1 MRRSTRLEAASGAR
15 PPRMSKLIAQ
25 HAQRVRQGADESE
38 DEWKPDRDEEASA
51 SDEDAELSDSASS
64 EEEMAKRRARA
75 RGSKRKVIDLDS
87 DSSDQEKKKAPRAKM
102 KMKKVKRSTKM
113 LPTPPMTKMKQTAAA
128 AVKRVAAAVKTEKKQ
143 NGASAAHSVKVKDE
157 VQDVHRRPVKQ
168 QKRANMQVSAERRA
182 QQTTVSYSGVPS
194 NHTLDS
200 FFDDILEWKFYEA
213 LRRETQ
219 SNHSYSTVNDG
230 SEEGEVEMEA
240 VEKVPSKFR
249 SYEHYFSVWK
259 PLALEEVQ
267 AQTINAVTTDHPSP
281 VPITAKGFGAT
292 FISKSCKIRV
302 DPKKQ
307 NTPGMRRKGG
317 RENLSELFMNDLL
330 LISRDQD
337 YFRKALASLKGV
349 KTEANSD
356 AGADTPP
363 VGYLAI
369 VATQRA
375 SKEGLTMTIL
385 RSGWGALE
393 KEEAIYLFK
402 LNNLVTSVR
411 EFRALCDC
419 SHYELMPLLL
429 SGEHRQGTM
438 QLDSLGLKYVQWLSR
453 TFNESQREAITAAA
467 TSEGFTLIKGPPGTG
482 KTTTLKG
489 LLNSLHLR
497 EYNRYYNAV
506 LDVARR
512 PDNETAKTWAQ
523 VGNEKPHI
531 LVTAPSNAAVDNI
544 VSKVIEE
551 GFCDGEGR
559 RYFPKIVRVGRG
571 LSANVQSVGLENQV
585 DQICSQ
591 PLDFLEGHIG
601 RLRHELMV
609 VERDSLILRDQL
621 RGIVAWIEQDPIKAL
636 EEFAQAAAQQNE
648 AATQQNQAS
657 ATGDS
662 SQSPAP
668 PPPLDP
674 PSVSTDGNTVTSPSP
689 PPQHSTYPVSPPP
702 PPSPPAPGFGGEVPS
717 PGGASAE
724 YNPSV
729 GAFESG
735 EDATDMPEEEEEE
748 DEEFPASFGAPPPA
762 WDEQQETF
770 NAEASGK
777 ALNAFLD
784 DGSNSEEDEP
794 LPVAGNANK
803 PEDQEEHDE
812 PFPPASKPPTNI
824 QKSTTGEPNSDE
836 SGVGSANEPIQVDDD
851 EGNDTPDQDEPLP
864 GLAPSIAVHKQV
876 ENLSLIPSPPNPD
889 GSIMVNSP
897 HGSFPSSPPPP
908 PPPLS
913 PPPPPPPLSPPPEF
927 LDDQH
932 RPSSPTIIMPQSP
945 RLPPL
950 ATPDATRETKDWGP
964 IDYSRYPPYVAMAQR
979 INGCLEKLS
988 EVKLELQ
995 RYEFARKAVSEM
1007 RGKLS
1012 QSTRQ
1017 SLEVSFL
1024 DTAHIVFTTLSS
1036 AGVAALDASARYDVL
1051 VVDEAAQAV
1060 ELSTIIPMKF
1070 GSRQCV
1076 LVGDPQQLS
1085 ATVFSRNSGQSLYE
1099 RSLFERL
1106 ESCEHPVHMLRTQ
1119 YRSHPMISD
1128 FPRNY
1133 FYDGKLQDGDNVKGD
1148 AYVKPYHSLGSAF
1161 MPLVFWNLLSSRE
1174 KMTKSVSRMNVG
1186 EAELA
1191 VNLYLTLKNSC
1202 PRDSIAGKVGMI
1214 TPYSQQ
1220 MEELRNRF
1228 RRALGERYEQEVEI
1242 NTVDGFQGRE
1252 KDIIILSTVRADPK
1266 AGVGF
1271 LNDIRRMNVAL
1282 TRAKF
1287 ACYVIGKENTLRSS
1301 KPWSALL
1308 DHAETMPFFVSSL
1321 RAVDDWK
1328 RIHAKRADA
1337 ITQAEL
1343 EANAKYVKSPF
1354 ARSMNVEDLLRFL
1367 DDTVLDINFMVQLPS
1382 IEKCLEKWWR
1392 LYARDKQAID
1402 QDILRSVYYDLAF
1415 VLVEAKT
1422 EAIHKNSVSMIMR
1435 SSWTKWSSKE
1445 PPLGKIEFFRL
1456 LFILA
1461 HLMTATDRLGDYV
1474 VFFHDTMSKISRNYR
1489 QKQIRTEQHSRGL
1502 RIRRKSTLDE
1512 IFKNGSPISAKLVS
1526 ERDQMGRVPIQ
1537 SEANLSEDE
1546 DQGGDCF
1553 VELLE
1558 RKSRYQRVVVDPLL
1572 NDRRFQEKFRNPG
1585 GGVNTNTTSMNDML
1599 IALNPVSN
1607 KYCPPLMASRLRTKA
1622 SPSPSRNNAFTQPR
1636 TAETSTEQ
1644 GNRTQPA
1651 TSSNQTSNSLPNGV
1665 LSSSDRRNNTKGSL
1679 TASEHTLHP
1688 SRSTPAI
1695 VDKHSASRLD
1705 TPWSTSMS
1713 TDTIETPREEEL
1725 LRRSLSRVTLKTR
1738 VDRNRAAGEE
1748 RLKNRGH
1755 ETSWHSPKKEQDEKK
1770 GIYLAIST

>member
-1 MRRSTRLEAASGAR
+1 MRRSTRLEAVSGTRA
-15 PPRMSKLIAQ
+15 PRMAKLIAQ
-25 HAQRVRQGADESE
+25 HAQRVRQGDDESE
-38 DEWKPDRDEEASA
+38 DEWKPAAREKGDASEQA
-51 SDEDAELSDSASS
+51 EELSDSASS
-64 EEEMAKRRARA
+64 EEEMAKRRVRVN
-75 RGSKRKVIDLDS
+75 KRKVIDS
-87 DSSDQEKKKAPRAKM
+87 DESDQGKKPGRAKM

-113 LPTPPMTKMKQTAAA
+113 LETPPPPPPVKPKQTAAQ
-128 AVKRVAAAVKTEKKQ
+128 AVKKVAAAAKKETKR
-143 NGASAAHSVKVKDE
+143 NGNTSLLVKDE
-157 VQDVHRRPVKQ
+157 ASDAHRRPMKQ
-168 QKRANMQVSAERRA
+168 QKRANMQVNAERRQA
-182 QQTTVSYSGVPS
+182 TVSYSGVPS
-194 NHTLDS
+194 THTLDN
-200 FFDDILEWKFYEA
+200 FFDEILEWKFYEA
-213 LRRETQ
+213 LKREAQGSHALNTA
-219 SNHSYSTVNDG
+219 NDG
-230 SEEGEVEMEA
+230 SEEGEVEIE

-267 AQTINAVTTDHPSP
+267 AQTINAVTTDQPNPIP
-281 VPITAKGFGAT
+281 VTIKGFGAT

-307 NTPGMRRKGG
+307 NIPGMRRKSGWDHL
-317 RENLSELFMNDLL
+317 NDVFMNDLV
-330 LISRDQD
+330 LITTDQD
-337 YFRKALASLKGV
+337 YFRKALTSSKGV
-349 KTEANSD
+349 KMEANGD
-356 AGADTPP
+356 AAHETSP
-363 VGYLAI
+363 VGFLAI

-385 RSGWGALE
+385 RSGLGVLE
-393 KEEAIYLFK
+393 KEEHVFLFK
-402 LNNLVTSVR
+402 LNNLITSVR

-419 SHYELMPLLL
+419 SHYGLLPLLL
-429 SGEHRQGTM
+429 SGEHKQGTM

-453 TFNESQREAITAAA
+453 TFNDSQREAITAAA

-512 PDNETAKTWAQ
+512 PDNETAKAWAH

-591 PLDFLEGHIG
+591 PLDVLEGHIG

-609 VERDSLILRDQL
+609 VERDSLMLRDQL
-621 RGIVAWIEQDPIKAL
+621 RSIVAWIEHDPVKAL
-636 EEFAQAAAQQNE
+636 EEIAHAEARQNQAAAE
-648 AATQQNQAS
+648 AQAR
-657 ATGDS
+657 
-662 SQSPAP
+662 PAP
-668 PPPLDP
+668 PPLELVPSSSSEQKPL
-674 PSVSTDGNTVTSPSP
+674 SP
-689 PPQHSTYPVSPPP
+689 PPPPPAYPDSPPP
-702 PPSPPAPGFGGEVPS
+702 PPSPPAPDAPS
-717 PGGASAE
+717 LGGASTIH
-724 YNPSV
+724 NTSV
-729 GAFESG
+729 FEGDEST
-735 EDATDMPEEEEEE
+735 AIMPEEEE

-762 WDEQQETF
+762 WDEQEGSF

-794 LPVAGNANK
+794 LPVK
-803 PEDQEEHDE
+803 TEDQEEQDE
-812 PFPPASKPPTNI
+812 PFPATLQPQTNL
-824 QKSTTGEPNSDE
+824 QTPLRDE
-836 SGVGSANEPIQVDDD
+836 KGTYIGAGSSSEPIQIDDD
-851 EGNDTPDQDEPLP
+851 DDDDAPEQDEPLP
-864 GLAPSIAVHKQV
+864 GQEPKTEVQPPV
-876 ENLSLIPSPPNPD
+876 EPLSLTLRPIQNHEAGIS
-889 GSIMVNSP
+889 SP
-897 HGSFPSSPPPP
+897 HGSLPSSPPPP

-913 PPPPPPPLSPPPEF
+913 PPPPPPPLSPPPPNK
-927 LDDQH
+927 LPDDRH
-932 RPSSPTIIMPQSP
+932 FPSSPTMMMPQSP
-945 RLPPL
+945 RFPPPT
-950 ATPDATRETKDWGP
+950 TPDATKETKDWGP
-964 IDYSRYPPYVAMAQR
+964 IDYSRYHPYVAMAQR

-995 RYEFARKAVSEM
+995 RYEFARQAVSEM

-1070 GSRQCV
+1070 GSKQCV

-1133 FYDGKLQDGDNVKGD
+1133 FYGGKLQDGDNVKGD
-1148 AYVKPYHSLGSAF
+1148 EYAKPYHNLGPAF

-1174 KMTKSVSRMNVG
+1174 KATKSVSRMNVG

-1191 VNLYLTLKNSC
+1191 VNLFLTLKNSC
-1202 PRDSIAGKVGMI
+1202 PPNAISGKVGMI

-1220 MEELRNRF
+1220 MDELRNRF
-1228 RRALGERYEQEVEI
+1228 RHALGERYEQEVEI

-1308 DHAETMPFFVSSL
+1308 DHAYNHHCIVHVESPKCNLLTLKPMERPSETSRNAGASSNSHHQGPQHHY
-1321 RAVDDWK
+1321 DQTM
-1328 RIHAKRADA
+1328 RADPYG
-1337 ITQAEL
+1337 
-1343 EANAKYVKSPF
+1343 NGRK
-1354 ARSMNVEDLLRFL
+1354 
-1367 DDTVLDINFMVQLPS
+1367 
-1382 IEKCLEKWWR
+1382 
-1392 LYARDKQAID
+1392 
-1402 QDILRSVYYDLAF
+1402 
-1415 VLVEAKT
+1415 
-1422 EAIHKNSVSMIMR
+1422 
-1435 SSWTKWSSKE
+1435 
-1445 PPLGKIEFFRL
+1445 G
-1456 LFILA
+1456 
-1461 HLMTATDRLGDYV
+1461 
-1474 VFFHDTMSKISRNYR
+1474 
-1489 QKQIRTEQHSRGL
+1489 RG
-1502 RIRRKSTLDE
+1502 RGNEGRGGRR
-1512 IFKNGSPISAKLVS
+1512 G
-1526 ERDQMGRVPIQ
+1526 GR
-1537 SEANLSEDE
+1537 
-1546 DQGGDCF
+1546 GG
-1553 VELLE
+1553 
-1558 RKSRYQRVVVDPLL
+1558 RGR
-1572 NDRRFQEKFRNPG
+1572 
-1585 GGVNTNTTSMNDML
+1585 
-1599 IALNPVSN
+1599 
-1607 KYCPPLMASRLRTKA
+1607 
-1622 SPSPSRNNAFTQPR
+1622 
-1636 TAETSTEQ
+1636 
-1644 GNRTQPA
+1644 GNRGRGRGAPVQQYAPQQQFMAGPGPQYSNQVAPRGYGQPPPMNMPMHGPRPAMNAPASGYYPPRGPVQAFHPPPMHGPGPYAGNPPPNFSRPA
-1651 TSSNQTSNSLPNGV
+1651 TNVGGRGNVNPRDPRQRTGRGANSSGF
-1665 LSSSDRRNNTKGSL
+1665 G
-1679 TASEHTLHP
+1679 
-1688 SRSTPAI
+1688 
-1695 VDKHSASRLD
+1695 
-1705 TPWSTSMS
+1705 
-1713 TDTIETPREEEL
+1713 
-1725 LRRSLSRVTLKTR
+1725 
-1738 VDRNRAAGEE
+1738 G
-1748 RLKNRGH
+1748 
-1755 ETSWHSPKKEQDEKK
+1755 
-1770 GIYLAIST
+1770 

>member
-1 MRRSTRLEAASGAR
+1 MRRSTRLEAVSGAR
-15 PPRMSKLIAQ
+15 APRMSKLIAQ
-25 HAQRVRQGADESE
+25 HAQRVLQGADESE
-38 DEWKPDRDEEASA
+38 DEWKPDAEEE
-51 SDEDAELSDSASS
+51 EDAREQADELSDSASS
-64 EEEMAKRRARA
+64 EEEMAKRRVRVN
-75 RGSKRKVIDLDS
+75 KRKIVDS
-87 DSSDQEKKKAPRAKM
+87 DDSDQDKKPRRAKM

-113 LPTPPMTKMKQTAAA
+113 LESAKIKQTAAQ
-128 AVKRVAAAVKTEKKQ
+128 AVKKVASVAKIETKR
-143 NGASAAHSVKVKDE
+143 NGNASLLVKDE
-157 VQDVHRRPVKQ
+157 APDAHRRPVKQ
-168 QKRANMQVSAERRA
+168 QKRANMQVNADRRQA
-182 QQTTVSYSGVPS
+182 TVSYSGVPS
-194 NHTLDS
+194 NHTLDN
-200 FFDDILEWKFYEA
+200 FFDEILEWKFYEA

-219 SNHSYSTVNDG
+219 SSHSYNTANDG
-230 SEEGEVEMEA
+230 SEEGEVEVE

-267 AQTINAVTTDHPSP
+267 AQTINVVTTDHPSP
-281 VPITAKGFGAT
+281 IPVTVKGFGAT
-292 FISKSCKIRV
+292 FISRSCKIRV

-307 NTPGMRRKGG
+307 NIPGMRRKSGWDHL
-317 RENLSELFMNDLL
+317 NELFMNDLV
-330 LISRDQD
+330 LISPDQD
-337 YFRKALASLKGV
+337 YFRKALASSKGV
-349 KTEANSD
+349 KIEANGEAAQETS
-356 AGADTPP
+356 P
-363 VGYLAI
+363 VGFLAI

-385 RSGWGALE
+385 RSGLGALE
-393 KEEAIYLFK
+393 KEENIYVFK
-402 LNNLVTSVR
+402 LNNLITSVR

-419 SHYELMPLLL
+419 SQYGLMPLLL
-429 SGEHRQGTM
+429 SGEYKQGTM

-453 TFNESQREAITAAA
+453 TFNDSQREAITAAA

-512 PDNETAKTWAQ
+512 PDNETAKAWAQ

-571 LSANVQSVGLENQV
+571 LSTNVQSVGLENQV

-591 PLDFLEGHIG
+591 PLDVLEGHIG

-609 VERDSLILRDQL
+609 VERDSLHLRDQL
-621 RGIVAWIEQDPIKAL
+621 RNIVVWIEHDPVKAL
-636 EEFAQAAAQQNE
+636 EEIAHVE
-648 AATQQNQAS
+648 AQQNQAAAS
-657 ATGDS
+657 ARAATEA
-662 SQSPAP
+662 QAP
-668 PPPLDP
+668 PVPPPLDLMPSSAPEEKPLTPPLAP
-674 PSVSTDGNTVTSPSP
+674 PSA
-689 PPQHSTYPVSPPP
+689 YPDSPPP
-702 PPSPPAPGFGGEVPS
+702 PPSPPAPEAPS
-717 PGGASAE
+717 PGGASTI
-724 YNPSV
+724 YNVS
-729 GAFESG
+729 AFEGG
-735 EDATDMPEEEEEE
+735 EVTAEEEEE

-762 WDEQQETF
+762 WDEQEGSF

-794 LPVAGNANK
+794 LPVK
-803 PEDQEEHDE
+803 TEDQEEQDE
-812 PFPPASKPPTNI
+812 PFPATPQPQTRGQLCSSEQVSKN
-824 QKSTTGEPNSDE
+824 
-836 SGVGSANEPIQVDDD
+836 SGVGSSSEPIEVDDD
-851 EGNDTPDQDEPLP
+851 DDDMPEQDEPLP
-864 GLAPSIAVHKQV
+864 GHEANAEAHEQVEPLSLTLGPIQTAYHDAGAPSP
-876 ENLSLIPSPPNPD
+876 L
-889 GSIMVNSP
+889 
-897 HGSFPSSPPPP
+897 PSSPPPP

-913 PPPPPPPLSPPPEF
+913 PPPPPPPSSPPPPND
-927 LDDQH
+927 LPDDRH
-932 RPSSPTIIMPQSP
+932 FPSSPTMIMPQSP
-945 RLPPL
+945 RFPPP
-950 ATPDATRETKDWGP
+950 AASDATKETKEWGP
-964 IDYSRYPPYVAMAQR
+964 IDYSRYHPYVDMAQR

-995 RYEFARKAVSEM
+995 RYEFARQAVSEM
-1007 RGKLS
+1007 RGKKLS

-1070 GSRQCV
+1070 GSKQCV

-1133 FYDGKLQDGDNVKGD
+1133 FYGGKLQDGDNVKSD
-1148 AYVKPYHSLGSAF
+1148 EYVKPYHSLGPAF

-1174 KMTKSVSRMNVG
+1174 KATKSVSRMNIG

-1191 VNLYLTLKNSC
+1191 VNLFLTLKNSC
-1202 PRDSIAGKVGMI
+1202 PPNAIAGKVGMI

-1220 MEELRNRF
+1220 MDELRNRF
-1228 RRALGERYEQEVEI
+1228 RRALGDRYEQEVEI

-1301 KPWSALL
+1301 KPCHPTEPWAMVGKVEDEGMTDAADDAVASEEVVAVATEDGGEELQCTEEDLQWVHLRHNLLQDILLPVAQFQPFIHLRCTDHPPQDFTLEIPLQSSLDQRMEPVEEATSILEILDNVLEEELDRRALE
-1308 DHAETMPFFVSSL
+1308 AEHGRGGCSTMPTQKLVYQMRDTMPFFVSSL
-1321 RAVDDWK
+1321 RAIDDWK

-1354 ARSMNVEDLLRFL
+1354 ARSMNIEDLLRFL

-1382 IEKCLEKWWR
+1382 IEKCLEKWWKV
-1392 LYARDKQAID
+1392 YAHGKQAID
-1402 QDILRSVYYDLAF
+1402 QEILRSVYYDLAF

-1422 EAIHKNSVSMIMR
+1422 ETLHKNSVSMIMR
-1435 SSWTKWSSKE
+1435 ASWTKWSPKE
-1445 PPLGKIEFFRL
+1445 PPLGKSEFYRL

-1461 HLMTATDRLGDYV
+1461 HLMTATDRLGDYI
-1474 VFFHDTMSKISRNYR
+1474 VFFHDMMSKISRNYR
-1489 QKQIRTEQHSRGL
+1489 QKQMRTEQHSRRPRL
-1502 RIRRKSTLDE
+1502 RRKSTLDE
-1512 IFKNGSPISAKLVS
+1512 ILRSGSPGSPKFGASPNQVLNV
-1526 ERDQMGRVPIQ
+1526 QMGRMPMQ

-1546 DQGGDCF
+1546 DEAGDCF

-1558 RKSRYQRVVVDPLL
+1558 RNSRYQRVVVDPLL
-1572 NDRRFQEKFRNPG
+1572 NDRRFQDKFRQP
-1585 GGVNTNTTSMNDML
+1585 DMRISKS
-1599 IALNPVSN
+1599 IACRVS
-1607 KYCPPLMASRLRTKA
+1607 A
-1622 SPSPSRNNAFTQPR
+1622 
-1636 TAETSTEQ
+1636 TEC
-1644 GNRTQPA
+1644 
-1651 TSSNQTSNSLPNGV
+1651 SSFW
-1665 LSSSDRRNNTKGSL
+1665 R
-1679 TASEHTLHP
+1679 
-1688 SRSTPAI
+1688 I
-1695 VDKHSASRLD
+1695 
-1705 TPWSTSMS
+1705 
-1713 TDTIETPREEEL
+1713 
-1725 LRRSLSRVTLKTR
+1725 
-1738 VDRNRAAGEE
+1738 
-1748 RLKNRGH
+1748 
-1755 ETSWHSPKKEQDEKK
+1755 
-1770 GIYLAIST
+1770 